1 LPANPHGGDLYLV
14 PLQGGKM
21 MDDQRM
27 KKVDL
32 SQDEKTMGVLLM
44 VVKKMRRDDWMDA
57 MSYRVPNLRDAFDH
71 PFSFSS
77 I

>member
-14 PLQGGKM
+14 PLQGAMM
-21 MDDQRM
+21 MDEKM
-27 KKVDL
+27 KGDP
-32 SQDEKTMGVLLM
+32 LM
-44 VVKKMRRDDWMDA
+44 VVKMRRDGWMDA
-57 MSYRVPNLRDAFDH
+57 MSYRVPNLKCAAYH

>member
-21 MDDQRM
+21 MD
-27 KKVDL
+27 
-32 SQDEKTMGVLLM
+32 VLLM
-44 VVKKMRRDDWMDA
+44 DAKKMRRDDLMDA
-57 MSYRVPNLRDAFDH
+57 MSYRVPNLRDAVDH

>member
-1 LPANPHGGDLYLV
+1 LV

-57 MSYRVPNLRDAFDH
+57 MSYRVAFDH